1 MEVRPEEIPDAKSPE
16 AEVEDSEGNRMIE
29 SKKKE
34 VASGI
39 LPFANDSRA
48 TKALLKH
55 LGSLNGSD
63 LKELKVLNLSVWT
76 LNVNDLKEVLDRISG
91 PSSSSTSRQEG
102 ENPGLLD
109 LTVSLLLTDTWIDSF
124 RDLVR
129 HPALSSLTGLEIVG
143 VPGKPIV
150 EGEDWQS
157 GMRILDQSEQDT
169 VVKLGEGCPQLMK
182 LEMSILKA
190 KRAGAVLWSR
200 EEKGEWNFK
209 KL

>member
-16 AEVEDSEGNRMIE
+16 ADVEDSEGNRIIE

-55 LGSLNGSD
+55 LGSLNSSD
-63 LKELKVLNLSVWT
+63 FKELKVLNLSVWT
-76 LNVNDLKEVLDRISG
+76 LNVDDLKDVLDRISE
-91 PSSSSTSRQEG
+91 PSSSTSRQEG

-129 HPALSSLTGLEIVG
+129 HPALSSLAGLEIVG

-157 GMRILDQSEQDT
+157 GMRILDQSENDT
-169 VVKLGEGCPQLMK
+169 VVKLGEGCPQLRK

-200 EEKGEWNFK
+200 AEKGEWNFK